1 MKGWKENTATST
13 ICSAV
18 RRSKVGRWLLLQKIR
33 NNRAGV
39 GKMPLLMNVI
49 HGVYVSQELSSF
61 YQMHVSLVSLL
72 HNMKRCMLFIANSE
86 VLLNCHVP
94 FIWTYIHTPQI
105 TALVV
110 IYTHQGIIHSVS
122 GTMLSSQALCKTRR
136 CFKATRS
143 NRSLSLN
150 AKR

>member
-18 RRSKVGRWLLLQKIR
+18 QRSKVGRWLLLQKIR

-72 HNMKRCMLFIANSE
+72 HNMKRGVLFIANSE

-94 FIWTYIHTPQI
+94 FI
-105 TALVV
+105 
-110 IYTHQGIIHSVS
+110 
-122 GTMLSSQALCKTRR
+122 
-136 CFKATRS
+136 
-143 NRSLSLN
+143 
-150 AKR
+150 